1 MQSLCSP
8 HIRLTFTNGISI
20 RFISIAVQGKIL
32 QKQQAK
38 SFIFDDDDDEDD
50 EDDDTNDERK
60 NYYVS
65 TYWQD
70 KDKQRHTTNLW
81 KIFYTVVVVVV
92 VVVFKSFILFT
103 FDVRHFNGMHSMFL
117 FSLSSTHPQFY
128 PSEPI
133 TCLLQHFNSGIP

>member
-1 MQSLCSP
+1 MQSLCSL

-38 SFIFDDDDDEDD
+38 SLIFDDDDD

-65 TYWQD
+65 IYLQD

-92 VVVFKSFILFT
+92 VFKLFILFT
-103 FDVRHFNGMHSMFL
+103 FDVRHFNGMHSTFL